1 MTASVL
7 VMFCSTASERPILEP
22 TSGHVT
28 PRVLLQMQD
37 PEGNPTEDG
46 QMPPVTQKPCVAA
59 ASVHPIVCPQ
69 YTKPRA
75 APGFEKCNP
84 NAIKIGE
91 EVPIQICVQNW
102 SEMLVQKREDS
113 TVPVQGTF
121 TLPVEMSIQTQLGGI
136 QFGYLHTFT
145 VFLAAITSIGSGSHK
160 GVLAYEGFEPI
171 HNGTSFRMGGSDT
184 CTDPEACGLLSVKHP
199 VVLPAERGKE
209 VCLGIIKTRAV
220 GLPDMPDFGSGAMA
234 PPLAQTPDANLR
246 TIFIGAHTRGPA
258 FVISDRRC
266 LPDLTASAQGFT
278 IAVFE
283 EQPPPSLPSPPVLPP
298 PSPQPPATIEKD
310 PHLHFAHG
318 GTADF
323 RGLDGQLYNFF
334 SAPNLAV
341 NLKTEH
347 AVFKLNEGLLTVNGS
362 FITEFHL
369 VARVGTCRVG
379 SKLCLGGTKRKWANF
394 SLWASELNEDR

>member
-59 ASVHPIVCPQ
+59 ASVHPYVCPQ

-91 EVPIQICVQNW
+91 EVPILICVQNW

-121 TLPVEMSIQTQLGGI
+121 TLPVEMSIH
-136 QFGYLHTFT
+136 LHTFT

-209 VCLGIIKTRAV
+209 VCLGAIKTRAV

-234 PPLAQTPDANLR
+234 PPRAQTPDANLR

-379 SKLCLGGTKRKWANF
+379 SKRCLGGTKRKWANF